1 MFEQRFAGDRPPK
14 RACHAVGRGAG
25 QDNVRSFREEAANG
39 AVLRLTHR
47 LLDKGANLTLR
58 GDAAAEQFAGPAK
71 TGAEPELELL
81 YRSRRYV
88 LVPVQYRSH
97 MIILVSSK
105 ISHKNIHASLGK
117 PEYSYFFLMK
127 DFLPA
132 LERIGTVI
140 QVQSLEEVDALHASY
155 SAQGEKVVFLSVSP
169 PQQTPVGL
177 DCPTVI
183 LFAWEF
189 DSIPE
194 LSWDDDPHN
203 NWRYVFSGLQGA
215 ICTSRE
221 TAQLVREASRP
232 EFPVIALPAPIW
244 DRYAGL
250 GSEEGWP
257 ARLEER
263 TFEFSGLVID
273 SPLLG
278 LSADGLVRK
287 PEPDIPAAAP
297 VVPVA
302 PPRMGL
308 GAAWQLSVALLR
320 GWWGEMR
327 RWGKSEVS
335 ADGTRHVG
343 VSGVVYSTV
352 LNPADG
358 RKNWVDIVTAFCWA
372 FKNTEDATLVVK
384 MTHHDLEY
392 YRIVLLTLL
401 SRLAP
406 FKCRVLVLHG
416 FLEDSQYQTLIG
428 ATSYY
433 VNASTG
439 EGLCLPLM
447 EFLASGK
454 PAIAPAHTAM
464 ADYLNP
470 QMAFVLRTSLE
481 PTCWPHDPTGML
493 FTRRH
498 RLNWQSLME
507 SFRASYEVAKEQPE
521 QYQCMSREAYRH
533 MREFASVAQVAGPL
547 ETFLNQVVA
556 TPARKEMTQ

>member
-1 MFEQRFAGDRPPK
+1 
-14 RACHAVGRGAG
+14 
-25 QDNVRSFREEAANG
+25 
-39 AVLRLTHR
+39 
-47 LLDKGANLTLR
+47 
-58 GDAAAEQFAGPAK
+58 
-71 TGAEPELELL
+71 
-81 YRSRRYV
+81 
-88 LVPVQYRSH
+88 

-105 ISHKNIHASLGK
+105 ISHQNIQASLGK

-132 LERIGTVI
+132 LERIGQVI
-140 QVQSLEEVDALHASY
+140 QVQSVEEVELLHARY
-155 SAQGEKVVFLSVSP
+155 SAQGERVVFLSVSP

-177 DCPTVI
+177 SCPTVI

-189 DSIPE
+189 PALPD
-194 LSWDDDPHN
+194 LTWDENPHN
-203 NWRYVFSGLQGA
+203 DWRYVFSRLQGA

-221 TAQLVREASRP
+221 TAQLVEESSRP
-232 EFPVIALPAPIW
+232 GFPVIALPAPIW
-244 DRYAGL
+244 DRYAAL

-257 ARLEER
+257 VRLEQR
-263 TFEFSGLVID
+263 DFEFSGVVID

-287 PEPDIPAAAP
+287 PEIEIVPAEP
-297 VVPVA
+297 ELPTT
-302 PPRMGL
+302 PKEFQRL
-308 GAAWQLSVALLR
+308 SLRDAWQLSLNLLR
-320 GWWGEMR
+320 GWRREMLD
-327 RWGKSEVS
+327 WGKEVES
-335 ADGTRHVG
+335 SPEPEPPPRIAVG
-343 VSGVVYSTV
+343 GVVYSTV

-372 FKNTEDATLVVK
+372 FKDIEDATLIVK

-392 YRIVLLTLL
+392 YRIVLITLL

-416 FLEDSQYQTLIG
+416 FLEDGQYQELIG

-464 ADYLNP
+464 ADYLSP
-470 QMAFVLRTSLE
+470 QMAFVLQSSLE
-481 PTCWPHDPTGML
+481 PACWPHDPTGL
-493 FTRRH
+493 LHTHKH
-498 RLNWQSLME
+498 RLDWQSLME
-507 SFRASYEVAKEQPE
+507 AFRKSYEVAKGSPE
-521 QYQCMSREAYRH
+521 RYRRMSAVAYRK
-533 MREFASVAQVAGPL
+533 MREFASVERVAAPL
-547 ETFLNQVVA
+547 ESILHRAMA
-556 TPARKEMTQ
+556 TDVPAGQKVTQ